1 VCGIAGVLDPA
12 AGTPAGELAALA
24 QGMADRL
31 AHRGPD
37 DAGCFTDGEAGIA
50 LGHRRLSVIDLSPA
64 GHQPMC
70 SASGRYVITYNGECY
85 DHPALR
91 RRLEAEGVR
100 FRGHSDTEVLLAAI
114 DRWGPRGALA
124 ATNGMFAFALWDRTE
139 RTLLLAR
146 DRVGEKPLY
155 YGWVG
160 RRFVFASQPGAF
172 RAVPGFAARVDRGVL
187 AAYLRL
193 GYVPPP
199 ASLLAGF
206 ATVPPGATVTV
217 TSTTAPGVM
226 PDPDAYWSAA
236 EEVAAARAAP
246 FAGGEDDALVALE
259 ELLTGAVRE
268 RLVADVPVGA
278 FLSGGI
284 DSSLVVALAAGAA
297 RGPVRTYS
305 IGSDDPRFDEAADA
319 RRVAAHLGTA
329 HTEWV
334 VTAAD
339 ALGLVERLDEIWDE
353 PFADP
358 SQIPTRLV
366 AGLARR
372 EVTVVLSGDGGDELF
387 GGYNRY
393 TLGRALWRRAG
404 RVPPGVRR
412 LAGRAAGAVP
422 AGAVDTA
429 FGVLDRLLP
438 RRARLRTPADK
449 WHKLA
454 EVLGATDPDD
464 LYVRLASAWPDPAR
478 LVPGAAERRSAAID
492 PAAWPPGAM
501 EERMMFADLVA
512 YLPGDTLV
520 KVDRASMAV
529 GLEARVP
536 LLDPRVV
543 RFAWGLPLDLRIRP
557 GRSKHLL
564 RALLARHV
572 PPALWERPKMGFD
585 PPVGEWLRGPLR
597 EWAETLLAPSRL
609 AAEGFLDP
617 DVVAAAWRR
626 HRSGRRTH
634 TYALWAVLMF
644 QAWRQRWGA
653 T

>member
-1 VCGIAGVLDPA
+1 MCGIAGVLDPD
-12 AGTPAGELAALA
+12 AGTPGGELAAIA
-24 QGMADRL
+24 GAMAARL

-37 DAGCFTDGEAGIA
+37 DAGCFADPEAGIA

-70 SASGRYVITYNGECY
+70 SASGRYVLTYNGECY

-91 RRLEAEGVR
+91 RRLESQGVR
-100 FRGHSDTEVLLAAI
+100 FRGHSDTEVLLAAVEA
-114 DRWGPRGALA
+114 WGPQKALT
-124 ATNGMFAFALWDRTE
+124 ATNGMFAFALWDRDE
-139 RTLLLAR
+139 RKLLLAR
-146 DRVGEKPLY
+146 DRIGEKPLY

-199 ASLLAGF
+199 ASMLAGF
-206 ATVPPGATVTV
+206 ATVPPGATVTITPGV
-217 TSTTAPGVM
+217 APGVM
-226 PDPDAYWSAA
+226 PEPVAYWSAA
-236 EEVAAARAAP
+236 DEVAAARDAP
-246 FAGGEDDALVALE
+246 CTGGEGEVLAALE

-284 DSSLVVALAAGAA
+284 DSSLVVALAAEVAC
-297 RGPVRTYS
+297 GPVRTFS
-305 IGSDDPRFDEAADA
+305 IGSDDRRFDEAADA

-372 EVTVVLSGDGGDELF
+372 DVTVVLSGDGGDELF

-404 RVPPGVRR
+404 RFPTPVRR
-412 LAGRAAGAVP
+412 VAGRVAGTVP
-422 AGAVDTA
+422 AGVVD
-429 FGVLDRLLP
+429 GVFALLGHLLP

-454 EVLGATDPDD
+454 EVLGAADPDE

-478 LVPGAAERRSAAID
+478 LVPGATERSSAAID
-492 PAAWPPGAM
+492 PAVWPPGAM

-543 RFAWGLPLDLRIRP
+543 RFAWRLPLDLRIRP

-564 RALLARHV
+564 RSLLARHV
-572 PPALWERPKMGFD
+572 PPALWDRPKMGFD

-597 EWAETLLAPSRL
+597 DWAETLLAPARL

-617 DVVAAAWRR
+617 ATVAEVWRR
-626 HRSGRRTH
+626 HRTGRRNH
-634 TYALWAVLMF
+634 TYALWGVLMF
-644 QAWRQRWGA
+644 QAWRQRWEA